1 MTVEPEPRE
10 PVERTDVWRSAND
23 LSYAK
28 SLDICANAERST
40 DDHDWTDQVWLHS
53 QRIVSVDP
61 RSSELL
67 RTTLAHYTAAA
78 RERDRLMG
86 QLHDAKEALRRA
98 LLKPQ
103 TTEGTSDAE
112 L

>member
-10 PVERTDVWRSAND
+10 PVERTDVWRSAHD
-23 LSYAK
+23 LSYAR

-40 DDHDWTDQVWLHS
+40 EEHDWTDQVWLHS

-61 RSSELL
+61 RSAELL

-78 RERDRLMG
+78 LERDRLLG
-86 QLHDAKEALRRA
+86 QLRDAKETLRRA
-98 LLKPQ
+98 LRNPQ
-103 TTEGTSDAE
+103 TTEASDAE

>member
-28 SLDICANAERST
+28 SLDICSNAERST

-61 RSSELL
+61 RSAELL

-78 RERDRLMG
+78 LERDRLLG
-86 QLHDAKEALRRA
+86 QLHDAKETLRRA
-98 LLKPQ
+98 LRNPQ
-103 TTEGTSDAE
+103 TTEGASDAE